1 MTDKIPLQARL
12 RISFCAITWFI
23 LFCTFLLG
31 ALVLTAWSPW
41 LLWLFVAIAFIIALP
56 VSWCIRR
63 YSKLVKTKFSHL
75 IKTATLTLFIL
86 VSAFTLPFYF
96 LAYYSEA
103 HPLIMPQAVLTN
115 GKKTVTFQGMVHVG
129 SENFY
134 KSVIYDLE
142 MALDD
147 GYRLYYEGI
156 TPSTPEADTWFSK
169 VIAGGGSLSTNY
181 RDIAS
186 VCGVEFQLDYF
197 QLMARDM
204 QRNPDRH
211 ATIDVTTEALQ
222 KEYLRLAKENPEFA
236 KASNKES
243 NGESDA
249 SDDTAKRI
257 ITFIHDANEGQKTI
271 IGVLCRGFFSIRLQ
285 PSLSGN
291 APQPLDP
298 LLLDFRNQHLAEQ
311 ILAEK
316 SDKIYITYGAG
327 HLPGVIKL
335 LQQTDPAWELK
346 SLKWLRG
353 MSAPEHLEGQL

>member
-1 MTDKIPLQARL
+1 MADKIPLQAKL
-12 RISFCAITWFI
+12 RISLCAIAWFI

-31 ALVLTAWSPW
+31 SLVLTAWSQW
-41 LLWLFVAIAFIIALP
+41 LFWLFVAIALIIALP
-56 VSWCIRR
+56 ISWCVRR
-63 YSKLVKTKFSHL
+63 YSKSVKPKLAHY

-86 VSAFTLPFYF
+86 VSVLIFPFYI

-142 MALDD
+142 MALEN

-156 TPSTPEADTWFSK
+156 TPSTPEANAWFSK
-169 VIAGGGSLSTNY
+169 VIAGGGSLSSNY

-197 QLMARDM
+197 QLMAQDM
-204 QRNPDRH
+204 QRRPDRH

-222 KEYLRLAKENPEFA
+222 NEYTRLLKENPEFA
-236 KASNKES
+236 KSIKES
-243 NGESDA
+243 ADDSDA

-257 ITFIHDANEGQKTI
+257 ITFIHNANEGQKTI

-285 PSLSGN
+285 PSLNSPEAN
-291 APQPLDP
+291 DP
-298 LLLDFRNQHLAEQ
+298 LLVGFRNRHLAEQ
-311 ILAEK
+311 IIADK
-316 SDKIYITYGAG
+316 SEKIYITYGAG
-327 HLPGVIKL
+327 HLAGVITL
-335 LQQTDPAWELK
+335 LKEADPTWELK
-346 SLKWLRG
+346 SLKWIRG
-353 MSAPEHLEGQL
+353 MAAPEHLEGQL

>member
-1 MTDKIPLQARL
+1 MADKIPLQTRL
-12 RISFCAITWFI
+12 RVSFCAIVWFI
-23 LFCTFLLG
+23 LFCTFFLG
-31 ALVLTAWSPW
+31 ALALTAWSQW
-41 LLWLFVAIAFIIALP
+41 LFWLFVTVAFIIALP
-56 VSWCIRR
+56 ISWGIRR
-63 YSKLVKTKFSHL
+63 YAKPVNSKLAHF

-86 VSAFTLPFYF
+86 TSILTLPFYY

-147 GYRLYYEGI
+147 GYQLYYEGI
-156 TPSTPEADTWFSK
+156 TPSTPEADAWFSK
-169 VIAGGGSLSTNY
+169 VIAGGGSLSANY

-204 QRNPDRH
+204 QKRPDQH
-211 ATIDVTTEALQ
+211 ITTDVTTEALQ
-222 KEYLRLAKENPEFA
+222 NEYTRLMKDDPEFVNSVGKEN
-236 KASNKES
+236 ASENES
-243 NGESDA
+243 
-249 SDDTAKRI
+249 SDDTAKQV
-257 ITFIHDANEGQKTI
+257 ITFIHSANEGQKTI

-285 PSLSGN
+285 ASAGN
-291 APQPLDP
+291 TPQALDP
-298 LLLDFRNQHLAEQ
+298 LLLDFRNQHLAKQ
-311 ILAEK
+311 IIADSSE
-316 SDKIYITYGAG
+316 KIYITYGAA

-335 LQQTDPAWELK
+335 LKEADPTWELK

-353 MSAPEHLEGQL
+353 MAAPEHLEGQL